1 MRTGDASAGASP
13 QTGRPADN
21 DKAGGFRRVDRC
33 GYCGGENEAGA
44 LLCGGCG
51 SRLDEVGT
59 QKHDR
64 RPKAA
69 PTRGLNAV
77 SATLILL
84 CDQATM
90 LLLGVGIAFVAYVLG
105 AHQGDTGLDIIRK

>member
-1 MRTGDASAGASP
+1 MSTGDASAGVSP
-13 QTGRPADN
+13 LAGRPADN

-59 QKHDR
+59 QNLDKR
-64 RPKAA
+64 AQAA
-69 PTRGLNAV
+69 RARGLNAV
-77 SATLILL
+77 SATLIFL
-84 CDQATM
+84 CDQAT
-90 LLLGVGIAFVAYVLG
+90 LLFLGVGIALVTYMVG
-105 AHQGDTGLDIIRK
+105 